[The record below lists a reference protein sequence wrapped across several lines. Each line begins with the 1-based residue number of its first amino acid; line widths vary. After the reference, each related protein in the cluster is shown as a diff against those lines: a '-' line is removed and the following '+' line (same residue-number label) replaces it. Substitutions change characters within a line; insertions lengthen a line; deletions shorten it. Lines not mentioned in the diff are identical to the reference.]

1 MPDTTAAPRSPTA
14 PILSPTSEQ
23 LAAWG
28 LEPGWSRRVTID
40 GSDGR
45 PVDWHVLD
53 TGPGPAGTVVC
64 VHGNPSWGY
73 VWRDLL
79 TTLTPDWRVIAIDQT
94 GMGWSERDRPRR
106 LADRVAEL
114 VAFCNQE
121 VDGPLVL
128 AAHDWGGPVAVGASG
143 SLDLEALILA
153 NTAVAKPD
161 DVAVPPLIAAA
172 RSLVDLVCRRT
183 PTFVEGTAR
192 MTAHEHRDALRA
204 PYRTAARRAAVRDFV
219 ADIPLEPDDPSF
231 EALLACAAV
240 LEERSVPTLLLWG
253 GRDPVFHDRFL
264 ADLRARAPQ
273 SDVERFADAAHL
285 VTLDAPVGPV
295 VARWLAE
302 RSGAAAVDA
311 EPARR
316 GGADPTG
323 VPTPPFTSILASL
336 ESRRDDTSAAYD
348 GPDGTL
354 SWADLDAR
362 STTGACSL
370 QGSGLRP
377 GDRVSLLVPPSC
389 ELLVAAGAVWKAGGV
404 PVVADAS
411 AGMRQLRRL
420 VRAAAPRFVVGTR
433 VTMGLATAARFAPG
447 ATRVVVGRAP
457 GTRAPGALALEPEGS
472 DTSEFTPVRSAPD
485 DVAAIV
491 HTSGATGPAKA
502 VRYTH
507 GALAAQRDVVG
518 PLFGMRA
525 GDAFTTSFG
534 PFMLLAPSL
543 QMTCVRPDFPVD
555 RPSALGFD
563 ELAAATERADVTVA
577 WLSPASARRI
587 VTTAHGRAAPIRLVM
602 LAGAPIPPD
611 LVAGV
616 RGVTGGDVRTPWG
629 MTECLPVTDG
639 TVPEAIGPLGG
650 NSTGRPVPGC
660 SVLVTPLD
668 RLSEPAPDGSWGE
681 LLIHAP
687 WMFDGYDAAWSADAD
702 TWVVRDG
709 RRYHRTG
716 DVGYVHDGLV
726 FHLGRRRHVLD
737 TPSGPLASVA
747 VEEPVR
753 AAVGRP
759 VAAVGVGP
767 TGTQVVC
774 LVVDGPGHLAV
785 ADGGLRS
792 EVRAAAEVP
801 VAAVLV
807 GRLPVDRRHE
817 SKIDRTAVAIDAE
830 RFLAGR

>member
-1 MPDTTAAPRSPTA
+1 
-14 PILSPTSEQ
+14 
-23 LAAWG
+23 
-28 LEPGWSRRVTID
+28 VVID
-40 GSDGR
+40 GADGR

-53 TGPGPAGTVVC
+53 TGPGRAGTVVC

-73 VWRDLL
+73 LWRDLL
-79 TTLTPDWRVIAIDQT
+79 TTLSPEWRVVAVDQT
-94 GMGWSERDRPRR
+94 GMGWSERGRPRR

-114 VAFCNQE
+114 VAFCRQE

-143 SLDLEALILA
+143 SLDVEALVLA
-153 NTAVAKPD
+153 NTAVAKPA
-161 DVAVPPLIAAA
+161 DVEVPPLIAAA
-172 RSLVDLVCRRT
+172 RRWVDLICRRT

-192 MTAHEHRDALRA
+192 MTGAQHRPALRA
-204 PYRTAARRAAVRDFV
+204 PYRTADRREAVRDFV
-219 ADIPLEPDDPSF
+219 ADIPLTAADPSHA
-231 EALLACAAV
+231 ALATCAAV
-240 LEERSVPTLLLWG
+240 LDERPRPTLLLWG

-264 ADLRARAPQ
+264 ADLRSRIPG

-285 VTLDAPVGPV
+285 VPLDAAIGPV
-295 VARWLAE
+295 VARWLADRDD
-302 RSGAAAVDA
+302 RSAPDA
-311 EPARR
+311 EVGGRSATTGPHGR
-316 GGADPTG
+316 GS
-323 VPTPPFTSILASL
+323 FTSVLASL
-336 ESRRDDTSAAYD
+336 GPRHQDPTPAYD
-348 GPDGTL
+348 GPDGVL
-354 SWADLDAR
+354 SWAALDVRSSVGAR
-362 STTGACSL
+362 SL
-370 QGSGLRP
+370 QDAGLRP

-411 AGMRQLRRL
+411 AGLLRLRGL
-420 VRAAAPRFVVGTR
+420 VRAAAPRFVVGTTAT
-433 VTMGLATAARFAPG
+433 VALATALRFAPG
-447 ATRVVVGRAP
+447 ATRLTVGRTP
-457 GTRAPGALALEPEGS
+457 GRGRRGALALEPEGS
-472 DTSEFTPVRSAPD
+472 GAGTFTPVRLHAT
-485 DVAAIV
+485 DVAAVV

-518 PLFGMRA
+518 PLFGMRP

-563 ELAAATERADVTVA
+563 ELHAATTRASVTAA

-587 VTTAHGRAAPIRLVM
+587 VATAAGRTAPIGLVM

-611 LVAGV
+611 LVSGV
-616 RGVTGGDVRTPWG
+616 RDVTGGDVRAPWG

-639 TVPEAIGPLGG
+639 TEPEAVGPLGG

-660 SVLVTPLD
+660 TVLVTPLD
-668 RLSEPAPDGSWGE
+668 DPWNPLDDGGWGE
-681 LLIHAP
+681 LAVHAP
-687 WMFDGYDAAWSADAD
+687 WMFDGYDAAWTADAD
-702 TWVVRDG
+702 TWVVHDG
-709 RRYHRTG
+709 VHYHRTG
-716 DVGYVHDGLV
+716 DVGYLEGGLV
-726 FHLGRRRHVLD
+726 FHLGRRRHVIE
-737 TPSGPLASVA
+737 TARGALASVA

-753 AAVGRP
+753 TALGVP

-767 TGTQVVC
+767 PGAQVVC
-774 LVVDGPGHLAV
+774 MVVDGRGSLAV
-785 ADGGLRS
+785 ADRELRTA
-792 EVRAAAEVP
+792 VRTAATVP

-817 SKIDRTAVAIDAE
+817 SKIDRTGLATAADH
-830 RFLAGR
+830 FLAGR

>member
-1 MPDTTAAPRSPTA
+1 VPDTTPALPGPAAPT
-14 PILSPTSEQ
+14 LSPTPEQ

-28 LEPGWSRRVTID
+28 LDPTWSRRVSVE
-40 GSDGR
+40 GSDGQ

-53 TGPGPAGTVVC
+53 SGPGPAGTVVC

-79 TTLTPDWRVIAIDQT
+79 TTLPPEWRVIAVDQT
-94 GMGWSERDRPRR
+94 GMGWSERGRPRR
-106 LADRVAEL
+106 LADRVTEL
-114 VAFCNQE
+114 IAFCRQE

-143 SLDLEALILA
+143 SLDVEALILA
-153 NTAVAKPD
+153 NTAVGKPD

-192 MTAHEHRDALRA
+192 MTGHEHRDALRA
-204 PYRTAARRAAVRDFV
+204 PYRTADRREAVRDFV
-219 ADIPLEPDDPSF
+219 ADIPVGPGDPSF
-231 EALLACAAV
+231 APLQACAAV
-240 LEERSVPTLLLWG
+240 LEERPVPTLLLWG

-273 SDVERFADAAHL
+273 ADVERFAHAAHL

-295 VARWLAE
+295 VARWLTE
-302 RSGAAAVDA
+302 GRHRAAAAADA
-311 EPARR
+311 SATADADPAGMPAR
-316 GGADPTG
+316 
-323 VPTPPFTSILASL
+323 PFTSVLASL
-336 ESRRDDTSAAYD
+336 GTRSRDTSAAYD

-362 STTGACSL
+362 SSVGACAL
-370 QGSGLRP
+370 QDAGLRP

-411 AGMRQLRRL
+411 AGIRQLRRL

-433 VTMGLATAARFAPG
+433 ATVGLATATRFAPG
-447 ATRVVVGRAP
+447 ATRVVVGPVP
-457 GTRAPGALALEPEGS
+457 GTRAPGTLALEPEGS
-472 DTSEFTPVRSAPD
+472 DSSGLRHVHLGPE

-518 PLFGMRA
+518 PLFDMQP

-563 ELAAATERADVTVA
+563 ELLAATDRATVTVA

-587 VTTAHGRAAPIRLVM
+587 VSTAHGRSAPIGLVM

-611 LVAGV
+611 LVAGI
-616 RGVTGGDVRTPWG
+616 RAVTGGDVRTPWG

-639 TVPEAIGPLGG
+639 TEPEATGPLGG

-668 RLSEPAPDGSWGE
+668 RPSDSVPDGTWGE
-681 LLIHAP
+681 LLVHAP

-702 TWVVRDG
+702 TWAVRDG
-709 RRYHRTG
+709 CRYHRTG
-716 DVGYVHDGLV
+716 DVGYVHGGLV

-767 TGTQVVC
+767 TGAQVIC

-785 ADGGLRS
+785 ADASLRS
-792 EVRAAAEVP
+792 AVRAAVDVP

-817 SKIDRTAVAIDAE
+817 SKIDRTTVAADAE

>member
-1 MPDTTAAPRSPTA
+1 MPAPGGPAAPV
-14 PILSPTSEQ
+14 LSPTLEQ

-28 LEPGWSRRVTID
+28 LDPTWSRRVVID

-79 TTLTPDWRVIAIDQT
+79 TTLSPAWRVIAVDQT
-94 GMGWSERDRPRR
+94 GMGWSERGRPRR
-106 LADRVAEL
+106 LADRVTEL
-114 VAFCNQE
+114 VAFCRQE

-143 SLDLEALILA
+143 PLGAEALVLG

-161 DVAVPPLIAAA
+161 DVAVPPLIAVA
-172 RSLVDLVCRRT
+172 RRLVDLVCRRT

-192 MTAHEHRDALRA
+192 MTAREHRDALRA
-204 PYRTAARRAAVRDFV
+204 PYRTPERREAVRDFV
-219 ADIPLEPDDPSF
+219 ADIPVQPGDPSYA
-231 EALLACAAV
+231 ALQSCAAV
-240 LEERSVPTLLLWG
+240 LDERQVPTLLLWG

-264 ADLRARAPQ
+264 ADLRARVPRA
-273 SDVERFADAAHL
+273 DVERFAGAAHL

-295 VARWLAE
+295 VARWLAAE
-302 RSGAAAVDA
+302 RHRTRGATA
-311 EPARR
+311 EYPS
-316 GGADPTG
+316 
-323 VPTPPFTSILASL
+323 VPFTSVLDSLGTRGHDAS
-336 ESRRDDTSAAYD
+336 AVYD

-354 SWADLDAR
+354 SWAELDSR
-362 STTGACSL
+362 SLVGAHAL
-370 QGSGLRP
+370 QFAGLRP

-411 AGMRQLRRL
+411 SGIRQLRRL
-420 VRAAAPRFVVGTR
+420 LRAAAPRFVVGTR
-433 VTMGLATAARFAPG
+433 VTVSLATALRFAPG
-447 ATRVVVGRAP
+447 ATRVVVGTSP
-457 GTRAPGALALEPEGS
+457 GTRVPGAIALEPEVPVPGDCDPVPLGS
-472 DTSEFTPVRSAPD
+472 T

-518 PLFGMRA
+518 PLFDMRP

-543 QMTCVRPDFPVD
+543 QMTCVRPDFPVE

-563 ELAAATERADVTVA
+563 ELLAATVQATVTVA

-587 VTTAHGRAAPIRLVM
+587 VATAHGRAAPIALVM

-616 RGVTGGDVRTPWG
+616 RSVTGGDVRTPWG

-639 TVPEAIGPLGG
+639 TEPEAIGPLGG

-660 SVLVTPLD
+660 SVVVTALD
-668 RLSEPAPDGSWGE
+668 DPAAPVPEGTWGE
-681 LLIHAP
+681 LLVRAR
-687 WMFDGYDAAWSADAD
+687 WMFDGYDAAWTADAD
-702 TWVVRDG
+702 TWIVLDG
-709 RRYHRTG
+709 RRHHRTG
-716 DVGYVHDGLV
+716 DVGYLHGGLV
-726 FHLGRRRHVLD
+726 FHLGRRSHVLD
-737 TPSGPLASVA
+737 TADGPLASVA

-753 AAVGRP
+753 TALGRS
-759 VAAVGVGP
+759 VAAVGIGP
-767 TGTQVVC
+767 EGTQVVC
-774 LVVDGPGHLAV
+774 LVVEGDDGLDV
-785 ADGGLRS
+785 AAADLRS
-792 EVRAAAEVP
+792 TVRASAPVP

-817 SKIDRTAVAIDAE
+817 SKIDRAALAVTAA

>member
-1 MPDTTAAPRSPTA
+1 VAPAVSPTCD
-14 PILSPTSEQ
+14 Q
-23 LAAWG
+23 LVAWG
-28 LEPGWSRRVTID
+28 LDPTWSRRVVID
-40 GSDGR
+40 GADGR
-45 PVDWHVLD
+45 PVNWHVLD

-79 TTLTPDWRVIAIDQT
+79 TTLSPTWRVIAVDQT
-94 GMGWSERDRPRR
+94 GMGWSERGRPRR

-114 VAFCNQE
+114 VAFCRQE

-143 SLDLEALILA
+143 PLGAEALILG

-161 DVAVPPLIAAA
+161 DVAVPPLIAVA
-172 RSLVDLVCRRT
+172 RRLVDLVCRRT

-192 MTAHEHRDALRA
+192 MTAPEHRDALRA
-204 PYRTAARRAAVRDFV
+204 PYRTPGRREAVRDFV
-219 ADIPLEPDDPSF
+219 ADIPVASGDPSHA
-231 EALLACAAV
+231 ALQACAAV
-240 LEERSVPTLLLWG
+240 LDERQVPTLLLWG

-264 ADLRARAPQ
+264 ADLRARIPHA
-273 SDVERFADAAHL
+273 DVERFAGAAHL

-295 VARWLAE
+295 VARWLAGV
-302 RSGAAAVDA
+302 RAGPPATTLVAAGIEESSTPFSSVLDSLD
-311 EPARR
+311 ARR
-316 GGADPTG
+316 HD
-323 VPTPPFTSILASL
+323 ASP
-336 ESRRDDTSAAYD
+336 AYD

-354 SWADLDAR
+354 SWADLDSR
-362 STTGACSL
+362 SSVGAGAL
-370 QGSGLRP
+370 RHAGLRP

-411 AGMRQLRRL
+411 AGVRQLRRL

-433 VTMGLATAARFAPG
+433 TTTGLAAVLRLAPG
-447 ATRVVVGRAP
+447 ATRLVVGPSP
-457 GTRAPGALALEPEGS
+457 GTRVPGATALEPAVPAGGTVDPIPLAAS
-472 DTSEFTPVRSAPD
+472 

-518 PLFGMRA
+518 PLFGMRP

-543 QMTCVRPDFPVD
+543 QMTCVRPDFPVE

-563 ELAAATERADVTVA
+563 ELLAATAKAPVTVA

-587 VTTAHGRAAPIRLVM
+587 VATAHGRTVAIALVM
-602 LAGAPIPPD
+602 LAGAPVPPD
-611 LVAGV
+611 LVAGI
-616 RGVTGGDVRTPWG
+616 RAVTGGDVRTPWG
-629 MTECLPVTDG
+629 MTECLPVSDG
-639 TVPEAIGPLGG
+639 SEPEVPGPLGG

-660 SVLVTPLD
+660 SVVVTALD
-668 RLSEPAPDGSWGE
+668 DPDAPVPDGGWGE
-681 LLIHAP
+681 LLVHAP
-687 WMFDGYDAAWSADAD
+687 WMFDGYDAAWTADAD
-702 TWVVRDG
+702 TWTVLDG

-716 DVGYVHDGLV
+716 DVGYVHGGLV
-726 FHLGRRRHVLD
+726 FHLGRRSHVLD
-737 TPSGPLASVA
+737 TAHGPLASVA

-753 AAVGRP
+753 AALGQP

-767 TGTQVVC
+767 AGAQVVC
-774 LVVDGPGHLAV
+774 LVVDAPGPLEV
-785 ADGGLRS
+785 AGADLRTAA
-792 EVRAAAEVP
+792 RAGATVP
-801 VAAVLV
+801 LAAVLV

-817 SKIDRTAVAIDAE
+817 SKIDRSALAVAAA
-830 RFLAGR
+830 RYLAGR